1 MVNLS
6 HDVRT
11 PLTTLLG
18 YLDAIHRGVVTGA
31 ERDACLETARG
42 KACELKQTVDDL
54 FTWSKLQAGEEPL
67 SLQDCDL
74 AGLTRQQLKDWVP
87 LWEENRL
94 DYDLE
99 LPEQRVAVQLDPI
112 GIAEM
117 RVFLRRLCD
126 EQGKTILLSSHILSE
141 IAQLADDVGILDRG
155 RLLEQTG
162 MAALEAK
169 TCRYIELK
177 VPDARQAS
185 RLLDSALHIRD
196 FTVLDDRTLR
206 LYDLTLPP
214 DRLNRLLYEN
224 GLTILELHQCEDTL
238 EDYFRQITGG
248 EGIGWA
254 ASLRIPQAA
263 LHPAAAA
270 AGGGRPVAGER
281 HGGAGRLFLGRFGR
295 AAVQPVAVPPPESA
309 VRRDS
314 PLALGSRAGPVF

>member
-18 YLDAIHRGVVTGA
+18 CLDAIHRGVVTGA
-31 ERDACLETARG
+31 ERDACLEIARG

-54 FTWSKLQAGEEPL
+54 FTWSKLQAGKESL

-74 AGLTRQQLKDWVP
+74 A
-87 LWEENRL
+87 
-94 DYDLE
+94 
-99 LPEQRVAVQLDPI
+99 
-112 GIAEM
+112 
-117 RVFLRRLCD
+117 
-126 EQGKTILLSSHILSE
+126 
-141 IAQLADDVGILDRG
+141 
-155 RLLEQTG
+155 
-162 MAALEAK
+162 
-169 TCRYIELK
+169 
-177 VPDARQAS
+177 
-185 RLLDSALHIRD
+185 
-196 FTVLDDRTLR
+196 
-206 LYDLTLPP
+206 DLTLPP
-214 DRLNRLLYEN
+214 DRLNRVLYEN

-254 ASLRIPQAA
+254 ASMRIPQAA
-263 LHPAAAA
+263 PHPAAAA
-270 AGGGRPVAGER
+270 AGAGRPVAGER

>member
-1 MVNLS
+1 MKDRAFS
-6 HDVRT
+6 
-11 PLTTLLG
+11 LG
-18 YLDAIHRGVVTGA
+18 NNRRKEHKTQF
-31 ERDACLETARG
+31 CM
-42 KACELKQTVDDL
+42 
-54 FTWSKLQAGEEPL
+54 PL
-67 SLQDCDL
+67 SPVFTRDC
-74 AGLTRQQLKDWVP
+74 GG
-87 LWEENRL
+87 RL
-94 DYDLE
+94 NFIDE
-99 LPEQRVAVQLDPI
+99 PINGLDPI

-169 TCRYIELK
+169 TRRYIELK
-177 VPDARQAS
+177 VPDVRQAS

-214 DRLNRLLYEN
+214 DRLNRVLYEN

-263 LHPAAAA
+263 PHPAAAA

-314 PLALGSRAGPVF
+314 PLAAGSRAGPVF